1 MTVLETLQ
9 SMAATFDPNTAKGV
23 NALIQLNSFGDGG
36 GNYNMRI
43 ANGALDVKE
52 GVAEN
57 PNVTI
62 NVAAKDWVDIINGK
76 LDPTKAFMTGKLS
89 ISGDLGLMMR
99 FQRMFMPN

>member
-9 SMAATFDPNTAKGV
+9 GMAADFNPDTAKGV
-23 NALIQLNSFGDGG
+23 NALIQLNAFGEGG

-43 ANGALDVKE
+43 ANGTLDIKD
-52 GVAEN
+52 GVAES

-62 NVAAKDWVDIINGK
+62 NVAAKDWVDIIQGK

-89 ISGDLGLMMR
+89 IAGDLGLMMR
-99 FQRMFMPN
+99 FQRMFMSN

>member
-1 MTVLETLQ
+1 MTVQETLQ
-9 SMAATFDPNTAKGV
+9 GMVADFNPDTAKGV
-23 NALIQLNSFGDGG
+23 NALIQLNASGEGG

-43 ANGALDVKE
+43 ANGALNMQE
-52 GVAEN
+52 GVAES
-57 PNVTI
+57 PSVTI

-89 ISGDLGLMMR
+89 IAGDLGLMMR